1 MFDFVNEGFDPF
13 FAAEEVVNFMEV
25 TFGSFRE
32 KSSAIN
38 FPPLISPKAR
48 LTPLGEAPMPL
59 GIPEHGTWFCVSA
72 FLAFGIFIDHA
83 VRLYLSKIKIGAR
96 RF

>member
-1 MFDFVNEGFDPF
+1 VWWINPDNKRRAYLSDQF
-13 FAAEEVVNFMEV
+13 FYQ
-25 TFGSFRE
+25 
-32 KSSAIN
+32 
-38 FPPLISPKAR
+38 
-48 LTPLGEAPMPL
+48 
-59 GIPEHGTWFCVSA
+59 GTWFCVSA

>member
-1 MFDFVNEGFDPF
+1 MKVDSF
-13 FAAEEVVNFMEV
+13 FAAESCKFREV

-32 KSSAIN
+32 NLLPLFS
-38 FPPLISPKAR
+38 PLISPKAR

-83 VRLYLSKIKIGAR
+83 VRLYLSKLK
-96 RF
+96 